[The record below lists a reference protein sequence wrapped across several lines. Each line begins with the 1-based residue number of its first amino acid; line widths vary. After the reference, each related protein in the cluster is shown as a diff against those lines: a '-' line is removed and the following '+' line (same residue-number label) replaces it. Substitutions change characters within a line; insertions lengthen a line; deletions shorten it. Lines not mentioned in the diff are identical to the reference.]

1 MHRESACFS
10 CLIKLIDLDHHQRP
24 GKLGGDIKCF
34 TSIPHVLE
42 PACKEDVMG
51 RTNRSSHKNR
61 RSRVRSFAV
70 TALTPSKDS
79 KVYFELL
86 SSSLAASS
94 LFLAG
99 VYLNLI
105 CADTNR
111 SRIIHTRSSGEFVAH
126 LRNPSAKCS
135 LSVITSSLPRSCD
148 NAVPQDGREVDIDF
162 AQTRG
167 SRHVAAFV
175 FQPEQCPSASA
186 SPPQVSHP
194 KKSHHHNRHHGH
206 KRSHHHQSRHK
217 SPDHGHHS
225 EHKSSRHQD
234 AALAP
239 SPSATVTAPAA
250 SIAKPVVKEASP
262 PAESPAESPD
272 LSPAFSPLQS
282 LPSSR
287 EFPVAPSQSLTPLS
301 QPPEEPSPSDL
312 FLRPRPGQ
320 DGTSS
325 PSPSLTEAPAVPPPL
340 VETPEE
346 SPQLSPSDS
355 QSQAPTEAFLP
366 QSPDQEVPVS
376 PPSSSSSPSLSPTTG
391 VADTTPAPPPLDRAY
406 EDTNPSPAPSTNPS
420 PPSAATPNYV
430 VLVLPPS
437 VSQRSHSPPA
447 PPQEQPEI
455 FAPDL
460 SPSSPPRSSQEPD
473 PDVLPPASP
482 QEPDPNSTISPP
494 PQILSPFPI
503 PSPWAYSPSQCQCP

>member
-1 MHRESACFS
+1 MELARASLILAVLLQACLLVSSREVRH
-10 CLIKLIDLDHHQRP
+10 DHQRN
-24 GKLGGDIKCF
+24 
-34 TSIPHVLE
+34 SHV
-42 PACKEDVMG
+42 
-51 RTNRSSHKNR
+51 
-61 RSRVRSFAV
+61 
-70 TALTPSKDS
+70 ALTGTVVCRDCSHSQQGLK
-79 KVYFELL
+79 
-86 SSSLAASS
+86 
-94 LFLAG
+94 G